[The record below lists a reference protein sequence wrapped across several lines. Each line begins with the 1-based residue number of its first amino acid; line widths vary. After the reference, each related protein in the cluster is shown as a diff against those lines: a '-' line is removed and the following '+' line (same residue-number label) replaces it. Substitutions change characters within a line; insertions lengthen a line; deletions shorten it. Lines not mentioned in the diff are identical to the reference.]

1 MTDLFDEKEKPAR
14 RKHVKKAT
22 YADARIFKLI
32 DNTNQNV
39 FIGGSVRDL
48 CQRLANF
55 KSKYKSYLKNK
66 SNKYLLEY
74 EILKSNN
81 FSIELVE
88 MCPCKNKDELNKQIY
103 KIVSMTECINKNRD
117 MIKIV
122 NDINY
127 AIEFDKIFAFS
138 TSAVNQKPASE
149 LTRQEMIDIL
159 MKAENNKDDFNNITI
174 NTDDDDQ
181 IIAV

>member
-1 MTDLFDEKEKPAR
+1 
-14 RKHVKKAT
+14 
-22 YADARIFKLI
+22 
-32 DNTNQNV
+32 
-39 FIGGSVRDL
+39 
-48 CQRLANF
+48 LANF

-74 EILKSNN
+74 EILKGNN
-81 FSIELVE
+81 FSIELIE

-103 KIVSMTECINKNRD
+103 KIVNMTECINKNRD

-127 AIEFDKIFAFS
+127 AIEFDKIFSFS

-159 MKAENNKDDFNNITI
+159 MKAENDISNNKDDIND
-174 NTDDDDQ
+174 NTDNEDQ
-181 IIAV
+181 SIDV